1 MLVIKSA
8 YGNLQPSKAKREP
21 YGGGMKNLFDVTDKV
36 IVVTGAA
43 GVLAGGVA
51 KYLQRQGAYVVYLDL
66 FQEKVDETLAEAKK
80 ISDQCCGFACSVLD
94 QASLDAV
101 YGKIMADLGRVDV
114 LINGAGGNMP
124 GATIGPNQDV
134 FDLKIEDYSKVL
146 DLNLKGTVMP
156 TMTFAKA
163 FKAQRS
169 GCVVNFSSMSA
180 TQALTRVLGY
190 SNAKAAIDNF
200 TKWMATEMAL
210 KYGDKVRVNA
220 LVPGFFIGNQNR
232 ALLVKEDGSY
242 TDRGQQ
248 VINKTPFRR
257 FGEQDEVYG
266 TIHYLISD
274 AAAFVT
280 GVVVPVDGGFSAF
293 SGV

>member
-1 MLVIKSA
+1 M
-8 YGNLQPSKAKREP
+8 
-21 YGGGMKNLFDVTDKV
+21 
-36 IVVTGAA
+36 
-43 GVLAGGVA
+43 
-51 KYLQRQGAYVVYLDL
+51 
-66 FQEKVDETLAEAKK
+66 DETVAEAKR
-80 ISDQCCGFACSVLD
+80 ISDKCCGYACNVLD
-94 QASLDAV
+94 QDVLNSV
-101 YGKIMADLGRVDV
+101 YEKIMASIGRVDV

-124 GATIGPNQDV
+124 GATIGPDQDV
-134 FDLKIEDYSKVL
+134 FDLNIDDYSKVV

-163 FKAQRS
+163 FKAQKS

-180 TQALTRVLGY
+180 TQCLTRVLGY

-200 TKWMATEMAL
+200 TKWMATEVAL
-210 KYGDKVRVNA
+210 KYGPGVRVNA
-220 LVPGFFIGNQNR
+220 LAPGFFIGNQNR
-232 ALLVKEDGSY
+232 ALLINEDGSY
-242 TDRGQQ
+242 SERGQQ

-257 FGEQDEVYG
+257 FGEQEEVYG

-280 GVVVPVDGGFSAF
+280 GAIIPVDGGFSAY

>member
-1 MLVIKSA
+1 
-8 YGNLQPSKAKREP
+8 
-21 YGGGMKNLFDVTDKV
+21 MKNLFDLTDKV
-36 IVVTGAA
+36 IAVTGAA
-43 GVLAGGVA
+43 GVLAGGTA
-51 KYLQRQGAYVVYLDL
+51 KYLQEQGAYVIYLDL
-66 FQEKVDETLAEAKK
+66 KQDQVDKTIAEAKK
-80 ISDQCCGFACSVLD
+80 ISEKCCGYACNVLD
-94 QASLDAV
+94 QTALDSV
-101 YGKIMADLGRVDV
+101 YDKIMTDIGRVDV

-124 GATIGPNQDV
+124 GATIGPDQDV

-156 TMTFAKA
+156 TLTFAKA
-163 FKAQRS
+163 FKAQKS
-169 GCVVNFSSMSA
+169 GCVINFSSMSA

-210 KYGDKVRVNA
+210 KYGDKVRVCA
-220 LVPGFFIGNQNR
+220 LAPGFFIGNQNR
-232 ALLVKEDGSY
+232 ALLIKEDGSY
-242 TDRGQQ
+242 TERGQQ

-280 GVVVPVDGGFSAF
+280 GVIVPVDGGFSAYT
-293 SGV
+293 GV